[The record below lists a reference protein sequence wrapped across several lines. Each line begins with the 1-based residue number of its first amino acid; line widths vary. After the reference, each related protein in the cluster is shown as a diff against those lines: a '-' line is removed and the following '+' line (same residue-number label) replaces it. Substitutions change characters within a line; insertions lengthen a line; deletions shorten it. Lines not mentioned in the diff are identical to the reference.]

1 MKFLIYYGSLLQTVS
16 AVAYSMFL
24 SFSTIGIV
32 LSCLAFNIG
41 SIIMFYGLVKM
52 EREIYKK

>member
-1 MKFLIYYGSLLQTVS
+1 MKFLIYYGSLLQTIS
-16 AVAYSMFL
+16 AIAYSMV
-24 SFSTIGIV
+24 SSTIGTI
-32 LSCLAFNIG
+32 LSCLVFIIS